1 MFLNQLRKNINIFNS
16 IFSKNSTSL
25 ESLELDFNLVLLV
38 GMADSPHLIKWL
50 TIMEKELP
58 ERRIIIF
65 PSDRPRF
72 RHTQNSVYKKNRNR
86 KLKVFKIVPYNKLN
100 FALYFL
106 LDKLMGDQWRSYF
119 LARLIIRN
127 KPGIIHF
134 HEMQHGAYIF
144 NHIFNDKEFRVNSK
158 KIISTW
164 GSDLTLYSWVDEHIN
179 QIKLCLSW
187 ADILTAEREEELSD
201 AKRLGFQG
209 DFRAPVYITIGQD
222 PSDVKDQIQPSS
234 RKLILVKGHQSA
246 TGRALN
252 VLQAISQ
259 ISDQLWDFEILFYS
273 APKSVQAQVK
283 ALRKKLKLNIRV
295 LPKIGHGEMLN
306 FFYGARVSISVA
318 VSDGLPGVL
327 VEAMQAG
334 AFPIQ
339 SSNSAGKDF
348 IVHGENGFLVE
359 PWDIESIKE
368 CILDAINNNILVD
381 HASEINQQIL
391 KEKYSLNEGIQKLRK
406 LYL

>member
-1 MFLNQLRKNINIFNS
+1 
-16 IFSKNSTSL
+16 
-25 ESLELDFNLVLLV
+25 
-38 GMADSPHLIKWL
+38 MADSPHFVKWL
-50 TIMEKELP
+50 TIMEQELP
-58 ERRIIIF
+58 ERRIIIY

-72 RHTQNSVYKKNRNR
+72 RHTQTSLYKKNRNK
-86 KLKVFKIVPYNKLN
+86 KLKVFKILPSNKLN

-106 LDKLMGDQWRSYF
+106 LDKLMGDRWRSYF

-134 HEMQHGAYIF
+134 HEMQHAAYIF
-144 NHIFNDKEFRVNSK
+144 NYIVKDKELRINSK

-222 PSDVKDQIQPSS
+222 LSDVKDQILPSS

-283 ALRKKLKLNIRV
+283 AVRKKHKLNIRV

-306 FFYGARVSISVA
+306 FFYSARASISVA

-368 CILDAINNNILVD
+368 CILAAINNNILVD
-381 HASEINQQIL
+381 RASEMNRQIL
-391 KEKYSLNEGIQKLRK
+391 KEKYSLKEGIQKLRK

>member
-16 IFSKNSTSL
+16 IFYKYGANL
-25 ESLELDFNLVLLV
+25 ENAELDLNSILLV
-38 GMADSPHLIKWL
+38 GMADSPHFIKWL
-50 TIMEKELP
+50 TIMEQELP
-58 ERRIIIF
+58 ERRIIIY

-72 RHTQNSVYKKNRNR
+72 RDTQKSLYKKNRNK
-86 KLKVFKIVPYNKLN
+86 KLKVFKIIPYNKLN

-106 LDKLMGDQWRSYF
+106 LDKLMGDRWRSYF

-134 HEMQHGAYIF
+134 HEMQHAAYIF
-144 NHIFNDKEFRVNSK
+144 NYIVKDKELRINSK

-164 GSDLTLYSWVDEHIN
+164 GSDLTLYSWVDEHVN

-222 PSDVKDQIQPSS
+222 LSDVKDQIQPSS

-259 ISDQLWDFEILFYS
+259 ISDQLRDFEILVYS

-283 ALRKKLKLNIRV
+283 ALRKKHKLNIRV

-306 FFYGARVSISVA
+306 IFNGARVSISVA

-368 CILDAINNNILVD
+368 CILPAINNNPLVD
-381 HASEINQQIL
+381 RASEMNRQIL
-391 KEKYSLNEGIQKLRK
+391 KEKYSLKEGIQKLRK

>member
-1 MFLNQLRKNINIFNS
+1 MFLKLLRQKRYIFNS
-16 IFSKNSTSL
+16 IFSIHTGSL
-25 ESLELDFNLVLLV
+25 KSLKLDLNVMLLV
-38 GMADSPHLIKWL
+38 GMADSPHFIKWL
-50 TIMEKELP
+50 TIMEQEFP
-58 ERRIIIF
+58 ERKIIIY

-72 RHTQNSVYKKNRNR
+72 KHTKNSLFKKNRNR
-86 KLKVFKIVPYNKLN
+86 KLKVFKIIPYNILN

-106 LDKLMGDQWRSYF
+106 LDRLVGGRWRSYF

-134 HEMQHGAYIF
+134 HEMQHAAYIF
-144 NHIFNDKEFRVNSK
+144 NYIVNDNQLHVNSK

-164 GSDLTLYSWVDEHIN
+164 GSDLTLYSWVDEHIS

-187 ADILTAEREEELSD
+187 ADILTAEREEEQSD

-209 DFRAPVYITIGQD
+209 DFRAPVYITIGQNV
-222 PSDVKDQIQPSS
+222 SEIKDQIQPSL
-234 RKLILVKGHQSA
+234 RKLILVKGHQSD

-259 ISDQLWDFEILFYS
+259 ISGQLCDFEILFYS
-273 APKSVQAQVK
+273 ATKSVEAQVK
-283 ALRKKLKLNIRV
+283 AVRKKHKLNIRV
-295 LPKIGHGEMLN
+295 LPKISHDEMLN
-306 FFYGARVSISVA
+306 YFYVARVSISVA

-348 IVHGENGFLVE
+348 ITHGENGYLVE
-359 PWDIESIKE
+359 PWNIDSIKE
-368 CILDAINNNILVD
+368 CILAAINNNTLVD
-381 HASEINQQIL
+381 RASDINKQIL
-391 KEKYSLNEGIQKLRK
+391 KDKYSLKEGIQKLRK

>member
-1 MFLNQLRKNINIFNS
+1 MFLKRLRQKIFVFNP
-16 IFSKNSTSL
+16 IFSMHSANLK
-25 ESLELDFNLVLLV
+25 SLELNLNVILLV
-38 GMADSPHLIKWL
+38 GMADSPHFIKWL
-50 TIMEKELP
+50 TIMEQELP
-58 ERRIIIF
+58 ERRIIIY

-72 RHTQNSVYKKNRNR
+72 RHPQKSLYKKNRNK
-86 KLKVFKIVPYNKLN
+86 KLKVFKILPYNKLN

-106 LDKLMGDQWRSYF
+106 LDKLMGDRWRSYF
-119 LARLIIRN
+119 LTRLIIRN

-134 HEMQHGAYIF
+134 HEMQHAAYIF
-144 NHIFNDKEFRVNSK
+144 NYIVKDKELRINSK

-209 DFRAPVYITIGQD
+209 DFRAPVYITIGQNL
-222 PSDVKDQIQPSS
+222 SEIKDQIQPSS
-234 RKLILVKGHQSA
+234 RKLILVKGHQSD

-259 ISDQLWDFEILFYS
+259 ISDQLCDFEILFYS
-273 APKSVQAQVK
+273 APKSVQGQVK
-283 ALRKKLKLNIRV
+283 ALSKKHKLNIRV
-295 LPKIGHGEMLN
+295 LPKISHDEMLN

-368 CILDAINNNILVD
+368 CILAAINNNILVD
-381 HASEINQQIL
+381 HASEINKQIL
-391 KEKYSLNEGIQKLRK
+391 KEKYSLKVGTQKLRE

>member
-1 MFLNQLRKNINIFNS
+1 MLLNQLRKNINIFNS
-16 IFSKNSTSL
+16 IFSKYGVNL
-25 ESLELDFNLVLLV
+25 ENAELDLNLILLV
-38 GMADSPHLIKWL
+38 GMADSPHFIKWL
-50 TIMEKELP
+50 TILEQELP
-58 ERRIIIF
+58 ERRIIIY

-72 RHTQNSVYKKNRNR
+72 RDTQQSLYKKNRNK
-86 KLKVFKIVPYNKLN
+86 KLKVFKILPYNKLN

-106 LDKLMGDQWRSYF
+106 LDKLMGDRWRSYF

-134 HEMQHGAYIF
+134 HEMQHAAYIF
-144 NHIFNDKEFRVNSK
+144 NYIVKDKELRINSK

-164 GSDLTLYSWVDEHIN
+164 GSDLTLYSWVEEHIN

-222 PSDVKDQIQPSS
+222 LSDVKDQIQPSS

-273 APKSVQAQVK
+273 APKSVQAQVN
-283 ALRKKLKLNIRV
+283 ALRKKHKLNIRV

-306 FFYGARVSISVA
+306 FFYGARVSISIA

-348 IVHGENGFLVE
+348 IVNGQNGFLVE

-368 CILDAINNNILVD
+368 CILAAINNNILVD
-381 HASEINQQIL
+381 HASEMNKQIL
-391 KEKYSLNEGIQKLRK
+391 KEKYSLKEGTQKLRK

>member
-1 MFLNQLRKNINIFNS
+1 MLLNQLRKNIKIFNS
-16 IFSKNSTSL
+16 IFFKYGANL
-25 ESLELDFNLVLLV
+25 ENAELDLNLILLV
-38 GMADSPHLIKWL
+38 GMADSPHFIKWL
-50 TIMEKELP
+50 TIMEQELP
-58 ERRIIIF
+58 ERRIIIY

-72 RHTQNSVYKKNRNR
+72 KDTQKSLYKKNRNK
-86 KLKVFKIVPYNKLN
+86 KLKVFKILPYNKLN

-106 LDKLMGDQWRSYF
+106 LDKLMGDRWRSYF

-127 KPGIIHF
+127 RPGIIHF
-134 HEMQHGAYIF
+134 HEMQHAAYIF
-144 NHIFNDKEFRVNSK
+144 NYIVKDKELRINSK

-187 ADILTAEREEELSD
+187 ANILTAEREEELSD

-222 PSDVKDQIQPSS
+222 LSDVKDQIQPSS

-283 ALRKKLKLNIRV
+283 ALRKKHKLNIRV

-306 FFYGARVSISVA
+306 FFCGARVSISVA

-327 VEAMQAG
+327 VEAMEAG

-368 CILDAINNNILVD
+368 CILAAINNNILVD
-381 HASEINQQIL
+381 RASEINRQIL
-391 KEKYSLNEGIQKLRK
+391 KEKYSLKEGIQKLRK

>member
-16 IFSKNSTSL
+16 IFSKNGASL
-25 ESLELDFNLVLLV
+25 ESLELDLNLILLV
-38 GMADSPHLIKWL
+38 GMADSPHFIKWL
-50 TIMEKELP
+50 TIMEQEIP

-72 RHTQNSVYKKNRNR
+72 SHTQKSVYKKNRNR
-86 KLKVFKIVPYNKLN
+86 KLKVFKILPYNKLN

-134 HEMQHGAYIF
+134 HEMQHAAYIF
-144 NHIFNDKEFRVNSK
+144 NNIVNDKEFRINSK

-222 PSDVKDQIQPSS
+222 LSDVKAQIQPSS

-273 APKSVQAQVK
+273 APDSGPGGFDSKGPWEDRRFSQCA
-283 ALRKKLKLNIRV
+283 IRV
-295 LPKIGHGEMLN
+295 P
-306 FFYGARVSISVA
+306 
-318 VSDGLPGVL
+318 
-327 VEAMQAG
+327 
-334 AFPIQ
+334 
-339 SSNSAGKDF
+339 
-348 IVHGENGFLVE
+348 
-359 PWDIESIKE
+359 
-368 CILDAINNNILVD
+368 
-381 HASEINQQIL
+381 
-391 KEKYSLNEGIQKLRK
+391 
-406 LYL
+406 

>member
-16 IFSKNSTSL
+16 IFYKYGANF
-25 ESLELDFNLVLLV
+25 ENAELDLNLILLV
-38 GMADSPHLIKWL
+38 GMADSPHFIKWL
-50 TIMEKELP
+50 TIMEQELP
-58 ERRIIIF
+58 ERRIIIY

-72 RHTQNSVYKKNRNR
+72 KDTQKSLYKKNRNK
-86 KLKVFKIVPYNKLN
+86 KLKVFKILPYNKLN

-106 LDKLMGDQWRSYF
+106 LDKLMGDRWRSYF

-127 KPGIIHF
+127 RPGIIHF
-134 HEMQHGAYIF
+134 HEMQHAAYIF
-144 NHIFNDKEFRVNSK
+144 NYIVKDKELRINSK

-187 ADILTAEREEELSD
+187 ANILTAEREEELSD

-222 PSDVKDQIQPSS
+222 LSDVKDQIQPSS

-259 ISDQLWDFEILFYS
+259 ISDQLRDFEILVYS

-283 ALRKKLKLNIRV
+283 ALRKKHKLNIRV

-306 FFYGARVSISVA
+306 FFNGARVSISVA

-327 VEAMQAG
+327 VEAMEAG

-359 PWDIESIKE
+359 PWDVESIKE
-368 CILDAINNNILVD
+368 CILAAINNNILVD
-381 HASEINQQIL
+381 RASEMNRQIL
-391 KEKYSLNEGIQKLRK
+391 KEKYSLKEGIQKLRK

>member
-1 MFLNQLRKNINIFNS
+1 MNIA
-16 IFSKNSTSL
+16 SL
-25 ESLELDFNLVLLV
+25 ENLELDLNVILLV
-38 GMADSPHLIKWL
+38 GMADSPHFVKWL
-50 TIMEKELP
+50 RTLEQEFP
-58 ERRIIIF
+58 ERRIIIY

-72 RHTQNSVYKKNRNR
+72 RHPQNSVYKKNRNK
-86 KLKVFKIVPYNKLN
+86 KLKVFKIVPYNKMN
-100 FALYFL
+100 FVFYYF
-106 LDKLMGDQWRSYF
+106 LDKLIGVRWRSYF
-119 LARLIIRN
+119 LAQLIIEN
-127 KPGIIHF
+127 KPAIIHF
-134 HEMQHGAYIF
+134 HEMQHAAYIF
-144 NHIFNDKEFRVNSK
+144 NYLVNDKVFRIKSK

-187 ADILTAEREEELSD
+187 ADILTAEREEEQSD
-201 AKRLGFQG
+201 AKRLGFHG
-209 DFRAPVYITIGQD
+209 DFRAPVYITIGQS
-222 PSDVKDQIQPSS
+222 PSEIKDQIQPSS
-234 RKLILVKGHQSA
+234 RKSILVKGHQSD

-259 ISDQLWDFEILFYS
+259 ISDQLCDFEILLYS
-273 APKSVQAQVK
+273 APKSVQTQVK
-283 ALRKKLKLNIRV
+283 ALRKKHKLNIRV
-295 LPKIGHGEMLN
+295 LPRISHDEMLN
-306 FFYGARVSISVA
+306 FFYGARVSISVS

-368 CILDAINNNILVD
+368 CILVAINNNILVD
-381 HASEINQQIL
+381 HASEMNKQIL
-391 KEKYSLNEGIQKLRK
+391 MKKYSLREGIQKLRK

>member
-1 MFLNQLRKNINIFNS
+1 MLIKQLRKKINFFDS
-16 IFSKNSTSL
+16 IFFMDEASPGSL
-25 ESLELDFNLVLLV
+25 DLNLNLILLV
-38 GMADSPHLIKWL
+38 GMADSPHFIKWL
-50 TIMEKELP
+50 TILEQEFP
-58 ERRIIIF
+58 EREIIIY

-72 RHTQNSVYKKNRNR
+72 SHKYTALYKKNRNQ
-86 KLKVFKIVPYNKLN
+86 KLKVFKILPYNKLN
-100 FALYFL
+100 FGLYLL
-106 LDKLMGDQWRSYF
+106 LDKLMGDRWRSYF

-134 HEMQHGAYIF
+134 HEMQHAAYIF
-144 NHIFNDKEFRVNSK
+144 NYIVKDKELRINSK

-201 AKRLGFQG
+201 AKRLGFKG

-222 PSDVKDQIQPSS
+222 FSDVKDQIQPSS
-234 RKLILVKGHQSA
+234 RKLILVKGHQST

-252 VLQAISQ
+252 VLKAISQ
-259 ISDQLWDFEILFYS
+259 MSDQLWDFEILFYS

-283 ALRKKLKLNIRV
+283 ALRKKHKLNIRV
-295 LPKIGHGEMLN
+295 LPKMGHGQMLN

-368 CILDAINNNILVD
+368 CILAAINNNILVD
-381 HASEINQQIL
+381 HASEINKQIL
-391 KEKYSLNEGIQKLRK
+391 KEKYSLKDGTQKLRK

>member
-1 MFLNQLRKNINIFNS
+1 VFLKQLRENTKIFNS
-16 IFSKNSTSL
+16 IFSINSASF
-25 ESLELDFNLVLLV
+25 ESLELDLNVILLV
-38 GMADSPHLIKWL
+38 GMADSPHFIKWL
-50 TIMEKELP
+50 TTMEQELP
-58 ERRIIIF
+58 ERRIIVY
-65 PSDRPRF
+65 PSDRPKF
-72 RHTQNSVYKKNRNR
+72 RYTQDSLYKKNRNR
-86 KLKVFKIVPYNKLN
+86 KLKVFKMLPYNKLN
-100 FALYFL
+100 FPLYFL
-106 LDKLMGDQWRSYF
+106 LDKLIGDRWRSYF
-119 LARLIIRN
+119 LARLITRY

-134 HEMQHGAYIF
+134 HEMQHAAYIF
-144 NHIFNDKEFRVNSK
+144 NYIVNDKEFHVNSK

-164 GSDLTLYSWVDEHIN
+164 GSDLTLYSWADEHIG

-209 DFRAPVYITIGQD
+209 DFRAPVYITVGQNL
-222 PSDVKDQIQPSS
+222 SEIKEQIQPSS
-234 RKLILVKGHQSA
+234 RKLILVKGHQSD

-259 ISDQLWDFEILFYS
+259 ISDQICDFEILFYS
-273 APKSVQAQVK
+273 APKSVQAQIK
-283 ALRKKLKLNIRV
+283 ALRKKHKLNIRV
-295 LPKIGHGEMLN
+295 LPKIGHDEMLN
-306 FFYGARVSISVA
+306 LFYSARVSISVA

-359 PWDIESIKE
+359 PWDIDSIKK
-368 CILDAINNNILVD
+368 CILVAISNNILVD
-381 HASEINQQIL
+381 HASELNKQIL
-391 KEKYSLNEGIQKLRK
+391 KEKYSLKKGIQKLRK

>member
-1 MFLNQLRKNINIFNS
+1 MFLKQLRKNINIFDS
-16 IFSKNSTSL
+16 IYSL
-25 ESLELDFNLVLLV
+25 NGESVESLELDLNVILMV
-38 GMADSPHLIKWL
+38 GMADSPHFIKWI
-50 TIMEKELP
+50 TAMGQELP
-58 ERRIIIF
+58 EHRIIVY

-72 RHTQNSVYKKNRNR
+72 KHTQTSLYMRNRNR
-86 KLKVFKIVPYNKLN
+86 KLKVFKILPYNKLN
-100 FALYFL
+100 FIAYFL
-106 LDKLMGDQWRSYF
+106 LDKLIGDRWRSYF
-119 LARLIIRN
+119 LARLINRN
-127 KPGIIHF
+127 KPRIIHF
-134 HEMQHGAYIF
+134 HEMQHAAYIF
-144 NHIFNDKEFRVNSK
+144 NYIVIDKEFHTDSK

-164 GSDLTLYSWVDEHIN
+164 GSDLTLYSWADEHID

-209 DFRAPVYITIGQD
+209 DFRAPVYITIGQNL
-222 PSDVKDQIQPSS
+222 SEIKDQIQPSS
-234 RKLILVKGHQSA
+234 RKLILVKGHQSD

-259 ISDQLWDFEILFYS
+259 ISDQLYDFEILFYS
-273 APKSVQAQVK
+273 APKSVRDQVK
-283 ALRKKLKLNIRV
+283 ALRNKHKLNIGV
-295 LPKIGHGEMLN
+295 LPKISHDEMLN

-318 VSDGLPGVL
+318 ISDGLPGVL

-368 CILDAINNNILVD
+368 CILVAISNNILVD
-381 HASEINQQIL
+381 HASEMNKQIL
-391 KEKYSLNEGIQKLRK
+391 KEKYSFKEGIQKLRK

>member
-1 MFLNQLRKNINIFNS
+1 MNS
-16 IFSKNSTSL
+16 ANLKSV
-25 ESLELDFNLVLLV
+25 ELDLNVILLV
-38 GMADSPHLIKWL
+38 GMADSPHFIKWL
-50 TIMEKELP
+50 TIMEQELP
-58 ERRIIIF
+58 ERRIIVY

-72 RHTQNSVYKKNRNR
+72 RHTQNSLFKKNRNR
-86 KLKVFKIVPYNKLN
+86 KLRVFKIVPHNRLN

-106 LDKLMGDQWRSYF
+106 LDRLIGDRWRSYF
-119 LARLIIRN
+119 LSRLITRN

-134 HEMQHGAYIF
+134 HEMQHAAYIF
-144 NHIFNDKEFRVNSK
+144 NRIVNNKEFHVNSK

-164 GSDLTLYSWVDEHIN
+164 GSDLTLYSWVAEHIN
-179 QIKLCLSW
+179 QIKLCMSW

-209 DFRAPVYITIGQD
+209 EFRAPVYITLGQNL
-222 PSDVKDQIQPSS
+222 SEIKDQTQPSS
-234 RKLILVKGHQSA
+234 RKLILVKGHQSD

-252 VLQAISQ
+252 VLQAILQ
-259 ISDQLWDFEILFYS
+259 ISDQLYDFEILIYS
-273 APKSVQAQVK
+273 APKSVQAQIQV
-283 ALRKKLKLNIRV
+283 LRSKHKLNIRV
-295 LPKIGHGEMLN
+295 LPKISHDEMLN
-306 FFYGARVSISVA
+306 FFYSARVAISVA

-348 IVHGENGFLVE
+348 IVHGVNGFLVE
-359 PWDIESIKE
+359 PWDIDSIRK
-368 CILDAINNNILVD
+368 CILTAISNDLLVD
-381 HASEINQQIL
+381 HASELNKQIL
-391 KEKYSLNEGIQKLRK
+391 KEKYSLKEGIQKLRK

>member
-1 MFLNQLRKNINIFNS
+1 MFLKLLRQKRYIFNS
-16 IFSKNSTSL
+16 IFSIHTGSL
-25 ESLELDFNLVLLV
+25 KSLELDLNVMLLV
-38 GMADSPHLIKWL
+38 GMADSPHFIKWL
-50 TIMEKELP
+50 TIMEQEFP
-58 ERRIIIF
+58 ERKIIIY

-72 RHTQNSVYKKNRNR
+72 KYTKNSLFKKNRNR
-86 KLKVFKIVPYNKLN
+86 KLKVFKIIPYNTLN

-106 LDKLMGDQWRSYF
+106 LDRLVGGRWRSYF

-134 HEMQHGAYIF
+134 HEMQHAAYIF
-144 NHIFNDKEFRVNSK
+144 NYIVNDNQLHVNSK

-164 GSDLTLYSWVDEHIN
+164 GSDLTLYSWVDEHIS

-187 ADILTAEREEELSD
+187 ADILTAEREEEQSD

-209 DFRAPVYITIGQD
+209 DFRAPVYITIGQNV
-222 PSDVKDQIQPSS
+222 SQIQDQIQPSL
-234 RKLILVKGHQSA
+234 RKLILVKGHQSD

-259 ISDQLWDFEILFYS
+259 ISSQLCDFEILFYS
-273 APKSVQAQVK
+273 APKSVEAQVK
-283 ALRKKLKLNIRV
+283 AVRKKHKLNIRV
-295 LPKIGHGEMLN
+295 LPKISHDEMLN
-306 FFYGARVSISVA
+306 YFYVARVSISVA

-339 SSNSAGKDF
+339 SSNSVGKDF
-348 IVHGENGFLVE
+348 IVHGENGYLVE
-359 PWDIESIKE
+359 PWNIDLIKE
-368 CILDAINNNILVD
+368 CILAAINNNTLVD
-381 HASEINQQIL
+381 RASDINKQIL
-391 KEKYSLNEGIQKLRK
+391 KDKYSLKEGIQKLRK

>member
-1 MFLNQLRKNINIFNS
+1 VI
-16 IFSKNSTSL
+16 SKNQSGDS
-25 ESLELDFNLVLLV
+25 LVLDKNQIV
-38 GMADSPHLIKWL
+38 FVAMFDSPHFQKWL
-50 TIMEKELP
+50 REFTQEFPDRKIF
-58 ERRIIIF
+58 IF

-72 RHTQNSVYKKNRNR
+72 KKKWSKILDKNNQSSARIF
-86 KLKVFKIVPYNKLN
+86 KLVPLKKLN
-100 FALYFL
+100 FTLYYL
-106 LDKLMGDQWRSYF
+106 LDNFFGIRWRSYF
-119 LARLIIRN
+119 LARSLVKYR
-127 KPGIIHF
+127 PGIIHF
-134 HEMQHGAYIF
+134 HEMQHAAYIF
-144 NHIFNDKEFRVNSK
+144 NYIVNNKEFHVNSK

-164 GSDLTLYSWVDEHIN
+164 GSDLTLYSWVERHIN

-201 AKRLGFQG
+201 AERLGFRG
-209 DFRAPVYITIGQD
+209 DFRAPVYITIGQNL
-222 PSDVKDQIQPSS
+222 SEFKDQILPSA
-234 RKLILVKGHQSA
+234 RKLILVKGHQSD

-259 ISDQLWDFEILFYS
+259 ISDQLCDFEILFYS
-273 APKSVQAQVK
+273 APKSVQGQVK
-283 ALRKKLKLNIRV
+283 ALRKKHKLNIRV
-295 LPKIGHGEMLN
+295 LPKISHDEMLN

-368 CILDAINNNILVD
+368 CILAAINNNILVD
-381 HASEINQQIL
+381 RASEMNRQIL
-391 KEKYSLNEGIQKLRK
+391 KEKYSLKEGIQKLRK

>member
-1 MFLNQLRKNINIFNS
+1 MLICHIKNQSQFVLNKIAHNNMHSNKSSKLNKNTILF
-16 IFSKNSTSL
+16 
-25 ESLELDFNLVLLV
+25 V
-38 GMADSPHLIKWL
+38 GMADSPHFQKWL
-50 TIMEKELP
+50 STTQQEFPNKTILV
-58 ERRIIIF
+58 F
-65 PSDRPRF
+65 PSDRPHF
-72 RHTQNSVYKKNRNR
+72 NSMNLRYKR
-86 KLKVFKIVPYNKLN
+86 KAFIKVFRLIPHKKLN
-100 FALYFL
+100 FALYYL
-106 LDKLMGDQWRSYF
+106 LDIVIGIKWRAYF
-119 LARLIIRN
+119 LARYVIRH

-144 NHIFNDKEFRVNSK
+144 NFVFNYKKMPISSK
-158 KIISTW
+158 IIISTW
-164 GSDLTLYSWVDEHIN
+164 GSDLTLFSWVDEHIN

-187 ADILTAEREEELSD
+187 VDILTGEREEELVD

-209 DFRAPVYITIGQD
+209 DFIAPVYITIGQN
-222 PSDVKDQIQPSS
+222 PSEVKDQIQPSL
-234 RKLILVKGHQSA
+234 RKLILVKGHQSD

-259 ISDQLWDFEILFYS
+259 ISDQLYDFEILFYS
-273 APKSVQAQVK
+273 APKSVQAQIG
-283 ALRKKLKLNIRV
+283 ALRNKHKLNIGI
-295 LPKIGHGEMLN
+295 LPKISHDEMLN
-306 FFYGARVSISVA
+306 LFYGARVSISVA

-359 PWDIESIKE
+359 PWDIESIKKY
-368 CILDAINNNILVD
+368 ILVAIGD
-381 HASEINQQIL
+381 NVLVDNASEMNKQIL
-391 KEKYSLNEGIQKLRK
+391 KDKYSLNEGIKQLRK